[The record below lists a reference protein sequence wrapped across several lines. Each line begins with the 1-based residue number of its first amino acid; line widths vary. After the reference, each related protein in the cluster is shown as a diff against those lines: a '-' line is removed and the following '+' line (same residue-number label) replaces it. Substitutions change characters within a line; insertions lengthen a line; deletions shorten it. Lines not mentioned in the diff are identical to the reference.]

1 MTDLVAQLVG
11 ALEGL
16 TAMYAKTWDVVD
28 GGLAMLSDSV
38 KEFEK
43 AHEEARAALSAA
55 KDGGWVAVQNKPVAY
70 GIATERGAMHSV
82 KTNLVSANKCAE
94 KWRQK
99 QAENG
104 FADWR
109 CHVVPLAPLPN
120 PPKDQS

>member
-11 ALEGL
+11 ALEL
-16 TAMYAKTWDVVD
+16 CYDHCRLWHPDVEKNNV
-28 GGLAMLSDSV
+28 GESV
-38 KEFEK
+38 
-43 AHEEARAALSAA
+43 RTALSAA
-55 KDGGWVAVQNKPVAY
+55 KDGGWLAVQNKPVAY
-70 GIATERGAMHSV
+70 GIATERGAIHSV